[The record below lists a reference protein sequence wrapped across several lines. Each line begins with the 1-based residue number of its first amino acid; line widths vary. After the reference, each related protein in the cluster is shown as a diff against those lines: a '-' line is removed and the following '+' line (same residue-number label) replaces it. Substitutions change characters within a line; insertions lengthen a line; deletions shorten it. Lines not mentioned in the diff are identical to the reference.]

1 MDKENENPNLKKKMA
16 ETDTTTDVYAQK
28 TTAQKKFGKL
38 TQSQQEAAAKKYA
51 LGPSAK
57 SVARGRRRS
66 KARKSRKSKKSRK
79 TKRRQ
84 RR

>member
-1 MDKENENPNLKKKMA
+1 MDKENVDPNLNKKPA
-16 ETDTTTDVYAQK
+16 ETGTTDVYAQK
-28 TTAQKKFGKL
+28 TTAQKKFDKL
-38 TQSQQEAAAKKYA
+38 TQSQKDAAAKKYA
-51 LGPSAK
+51 LGPSVK